1 MNQRSDR
8 FTCSEI
14 ADRVGGT
21 LNGQPNI
28 RLAGIKTLERAGPGE
43 LSFLVSTR
51 YLEQFRNTNADAV
64 LVSTQL
70 SSTIINSPTTLI
82 SVADVRTALR
92 EALDLFSQQPTSCWG
107 IDRTARLGTG
117 VSWEGRISIGAFAKL
132 GSNVILGRDCVIN
145 DGAVIEAN
153 ATIGDECYVG
163 SNAYVGSSTKVGNRV
178 VIKPGARIGTSGYGY
193 TQTDDGHIRMP
204 HLGRCIL
211 GDDVE
216 IGSNSTVD
224 RGSVD
229 DTIVGPGTKVD
240 NLVQIAHN
248 VRIGQ
253 RCLIM
258 SQVGL
263 AGSTIVEDDVSIAGQ
278 AGLAGHLTIGKRA
291 RLAAQAGVIG
301 DIPAG
306 QTVSGYPAR
315 AHREVLRQ
323 AAALRRLTPLVST
336 LEKIVEKNGP

>member
-1 MNQRSDR
+1 M
-8 FTCSEI
+8 
-14 ADRVGGT
+14 
-21 LNGQPNI
+21 
-28 RLAGIKTLERAGPGE
+28 
-43 LSFLVSTR
+43 
-51 YLEQFRNTNADAV
+51 
-64 LVSTQL
+64 
-70 SSTIINSPTTLI
+70 
-82 SVADVRTALR
+82 
-92 EALDLFSQQPTSCWG
+92 
-107 IDRTARLGTG
+107 
-117 VSWEGRISIGAFAKL
+117 SWEGRISIGAFAKL

-145 DGAVIEAN
+145 DGAVIEAT